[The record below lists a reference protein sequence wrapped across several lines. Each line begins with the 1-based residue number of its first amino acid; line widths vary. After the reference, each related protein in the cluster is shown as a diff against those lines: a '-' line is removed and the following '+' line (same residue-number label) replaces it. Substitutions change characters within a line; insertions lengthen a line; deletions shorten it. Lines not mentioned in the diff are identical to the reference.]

1 MDSRILGLIGG
12 ALIIIGIFLPLVTVT
27 VPQADISQTA
37 SFFDA
42 IKAGSWE
49 GYLVLLCGIASI
61 ALAAMR
67 KYRFLLI
74 TGIIALGVIILNF
87 INFKASIA
95 KAAGESLEQ
104 LESMGVTISTQWIGW
119 IVLIVGGLLLLVAGA
134 TGRNLPAA
142 PQYYGA
148 PPPPPPPGS
157 YPPAR

>member
-12 ALIIIGIFLPLVTVT
+12 VLIIIGIFLPLVTVT
-27 VPQADISQTA
+27 YGGDSQSA

-49 GYLVLLCGIASI
+49 GYVVLLCGIASI

-74 TGIIALGVIILNF
+74 TGIIALGVIVLNF
-87 INFKASIA
+87 INFKSSIA
-95 KAAGESLEQ
+95 KAAGQSLEQ
-104 LESMGVTISTQWIGW
+104 LESMGVTISTQWVGW
-119 IVLIVGGLLLLVAGA
+119 LVLILGGVLLLIAGA
-134 TGRNLPAA
+134 TGRNQPVA

-148 PPPPPPPGS
+148 APPPPPGS
-157 YPPAR
+157 YPPAP

>member
-12 ALIIIGIFLPLVTVT
+12 VLIIIGIFLPLVTVT
-27 VPQADISQTA
+27 YGGDSQSA

-49 GYLVLLCGIASI
+49 GYVVLLCGIASI

-74 TGIIALGVIILNF
+74 TGIIALGVIVLNF
-87 INFKASIA
+87 INFKSSIA
-95 KAAGESLEQ
+95 KAAGQSLEQ
-104 LESMGVTISTQWIGW
+104 LETMGVTISTQWVGW
-119 IVLIVGGLLLLVAGA
+119 LVLILGGVLLLIAGA
-134 TGRNLPAA
+134 TGRNQPVA

-148 PPPPPPPGS
+148 APPPPPPGS
-157 YPPAR
+157 YPPAP

>member
-12 ALIIIGIFLPLVTVT
+12 VLIIIGIFLPLATVS
-27 VPQADISQTA
+27 VGEMSQSG

-49 GYLVLLCGIASI
+49 GYVVLLCGIASI
-61 ALAAMR
+61 VLAALR

-74 TGIIALGVIILNF
+74 TGIISLGVIILNF
-87 INFKASIA
+87 ATFKSQIA
-95 KAAGESLEQ
+95 KATGQSLEQ
-104 LESMGVTISTQWIGW
+104 LESMGVTISTQWVGW
-119 IVLIVGGLLLLVAGA
+119 LVLILGGLLLLVAGA
-134 TGRNLPAA
+134 TGRNQPAA

-148 PPPPPPPGS
+148 APPPPPPPG

>member
-27 VPQADISQTA
+27 FGGESQSG

-49 GYLVLLCGIASI
+49 GYVVLLCGIASI

-74 TGIIALGVIILNF
+74 TGIISLGVIILNF
-87 INFKASIA
+87 INFKSSIA
-95 KAAGESLEQ
+95 KGLGQSAES
-104 LESMGVTISTQWIGW
+104 LESMGVSISTQWVGW
-119 IVLIVGGLLLLVAGA
+119 LVLILGGLLLLIAGA

-148 PPPPPPPGS
+148 APPPPPP
-157 YPPAR
+157 

>member
-12 ALIIIGIFLPLVTVT
+12 VLIIIGIFLPLVTVT
-27 VPQADISQTA
+27 FGGESQSA

-49 GYLVLLCGIASI
+49 GYVVLLCGIASI

-87 INFKASIA
+87 INFKSSIA
-95 KAAGESLEQ
+95 KASGQSLEQ
-104 LESMGVTISTQWIGW
+104 LESMGVTISTQWVGW
-119 IVLIVGGLLLLVAGA
+119 LVLILGGLLLLVTGA
-134 TGRNLPAA
+134 TGRNQPAA

-148 PPPPPPPGS
+148 QPPPPPPG